1 MGKGLIVLSPFL
13 FTTSKLINLERLP
26 RGQLL
31 WTKQEQIHN
40 AILAWRVMCGL
51 KLKSLSCWSAT

>member
-13 FTTSKLINLERLP
+13 FTTSKLMDLERLP

-31 WTKQEQIHN
+31 WTKQKPIYD
-40 AILAWRVMCGL
+40 AILGL
-51 KLKSLSCWSAT
+51 VCYV